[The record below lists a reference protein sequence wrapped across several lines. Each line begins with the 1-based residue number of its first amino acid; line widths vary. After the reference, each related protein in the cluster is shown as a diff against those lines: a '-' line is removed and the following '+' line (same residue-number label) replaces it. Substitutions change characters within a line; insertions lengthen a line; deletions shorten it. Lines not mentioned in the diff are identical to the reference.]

1 MNIVVEGPDGSG
13 KSTLIAAFKER
24 FDLLHHTAPRG
35 RTGQKFAGWTAQHS
49 GGPAKSADEIE
60 ERAREYLTRD
70 RTLFDRHP
78 CVSNPIYSTIFHG
91 IGGPS
96 ADLIAQFYLTRPLII
111 YCRAVDLSR
120 HVVKEDDL
128 AKEFLE
134 RISLDYGRLVNLY
147 DIWAVEHANLIFRI
161 GEDTR
166 AFVSS
171 IYSRLF

>member
-1 MNIVVEGPDGSG
+1 MNIVVEGPDGGG

-24 FDLLHHTAPRG
+24 FDLLHNKAPHG
-35 RTGQKFAGWTAQHS
+35 RTGMKFSGWTVQHS
-49 GGPAKSADEIE
+49 GGPAKSVDEIE
-60 ERAREYLTRD
+60 ERTREYLTRD
-70 RTLFDRHP
+70 RVLFDRHP

-96 ADLIAQFYLTRPLII
+96 QELISQFYLTRPLII
-111 YCRAVDLSR
+111 YCRAVDASR
-120 HVVKEDDL
+120 HEVKPDDP
-128 AKEFLE
+128 AKAFID
-134 RISLDYGRLVNLY
+134 RIGPNYGRLVNLY

-171 IYSRLF
+171 VYSRLF